1 MPAMPAKFLQEPLVL
16 FTLIAALL
24 FAISALFSPGD
35 NNVLLIDSDEVEA
48 RLFLEELNS
57 GEPLSA
63 SERQAITTAYIEEEA
78 LVLEALARGLDKD
91 SRIRSLLAQ
100 KMLHVMSAD
109 IIQPST
115 SQLTEFYRNNIA
127 RYRQSALYEIEEL
140 VLARDD
146 SRTADEALAAE
157 PTLARPLPTLS
168 ERDLASIFSKEFA
181 AQVVIAGGTAETD
194 DWSGPFLSNR
204 GKHWL
209 RVTASI
215 PETTPKFVEIAERV
229 RLDWIAA
236 EEENQQR
243 LQVKKLVE
251 QYDIVMSQ
259 PSGRQ

>member
-48 RLFLEELNS
+48 RLFLEELNN

-146 SRTADEALAAE
+146 SRIAEEALAAE
-157 PTLARPLPTLS
+157 PTLARLLPTLS

>member
-1 MPAMPAKFLQEPLVL
+1 MPAIPAKFLQEPLVL
-16 FTLIAALL
+16 FALIAALL
-24 FAISALFSPGD
+24 FGTSALFSPGD
-35 NNVLLIDSDEVEA
+35 KNVLLIDSDEVEA

-63 SERQAITTAYIEEEA
+63 SERQAITAGYIEEEA

-100 KMLHVMSAD
+100 KMRHVMSAD
-109 IIQPST
+109 IIQPSS

-140 VLARDD
+140 VLAHDD
-146 SRTADEALAAE
+146 SRAVEEVLAAE
-157 PTLARPLPTLS
+157 PFLARPLPTLS
-168 ERDLASIFSKEFA
+168 ESDLASIFSEEFA
-181 AQVVIAGGTAETD
+181 AQVVITGVTGEAD

-209 RVTASI
+209 RVTASH
-215 PETTPKFVEIAERV
+215 PETTPEFVEVVERV

-251 QYDIVMSQ
+251 QYEIVMSQ
-259 PSGRQ
+259 PSGGQ

>member
-146 SRTADEALAAE
+146 SRIAEEALAAE
-157 PTLARPLPTLS
+157 PTLARLLPTLS

>member
-24 FAISALFSPGD
+24 FAISALFSPRD
-35 NNVLLIDSDEVEA
+35 NNVLMIDSDEVEA

-140 VLARDD
+140 VLARDY

>member
-1 MPAMPAKFLQEPLVL
+1 MPAIPAKFLQEPLVL
-16 FTLIAALL
+16 FALIAALL
-24 FAISALFSPGD
+24 FGISALFSPGD
-35 NNVLLIDSDEVEA
+35 KNVLLIDSDEVEA

-63 SERQAITTAYIEEEA
+63 SERQAITAAYIEEEA

-100 KMLHVMSAD
+100 KMRHVMSAD
-109 IIQPST
+109 IIQPSS

-140 VLARDD
+140 VLAHDD
-146 SRTADEALAAE
+146 SRAVEEVLAAE
-157 PTLARPLPTLS
+157 PFLARPLPTLS
-168 ERDLASIFSKEFA
+168 ERDLASIFSEEFA
-181 AQVVIAGGTAETD
+181 AQVVIAGGTGEAD

-209 RVTASI
+209 RVTASH
-215 PETTPKFVEIAERV
+215 PETAPEFVEVVERV

-251 QYDIVMSQ
+251 QYEIVMSQ
-259 PSGRQ
+259 PSGGQ

>member
-1 MPAMPAKFLQEPLVL
+1 MPAIPAKFLQEPLV
-16 FTLIAALL
+16 FFALIAALL
-24 FAISALFSPGD
+24 FGISALFSPGD
-35 NNVLLIDSDEVEA
+35 KNVLLIDSDEVEA

-63 SERQAITTAYIEEEA
+63 SERQAITAGYIEEEA

-100 KMLHVMSAD
+100 KMRHVMSAD
-109 IIQPST
+109 IIQPSS

-140 VLARDD
+140 VLAHDD
-146 SRTADEALAAE
+146 SRAVEEALAAE
-157 PTLARPLPTLS
+157 PFLARPLPTLS
-168 ERDLASIFSKEFA
+168 ERDLASIFSEEFA
-181 AQVVIAGGTAETD
+181 AQAVIAGSTGEAD
-194 DWSGPFLSNR
+194 VWSGPFLSNR

-209 RVTASI
+209 RVTASH
-215 PETTPKFVEIAERV
+215 PETAPEFVEVVERV

-251 QYDIVMSQ
+251 QYEIVMSQ
-259 PSGRQ
+259 PSGGQ

>member
-24 FAISALFSPGD
+24 FAISALFSPRD

-168 ERDLASIFSKEFA
+168 VRDLASIFSKE
-181 AQVVIAGGTAETD
+181 
-194 DWSGPFLSNR
+194 
-204 GKHWL
+204 
-209 RVTASI
+209 
-215 PETTPKFVEIAERV
+215 
-229 RLDWIAA
+229 
-236 EEENQQR
+236 
-243 LQVKKLVE
+243 
-251 QYDIVMSQ
+251 Y
-259 PSGRQ
+259 

>member
-24 FAISALFSPGD
+24 FGISSLFSPPD
-35 NNVLLIDSDEVEA
+35 KNVLLIDSDEVEA

-57 GEPLSA
+57 GEPLSE
-63 SERQAITTAYIEEEA
+63 STRQAITAAYIEEEA

-91 SRIRSLLAQ
+91 ARIRSLLAQ
-100 KMLHVMSAD
+100 KMLHIMSAD

-115 SQLTEFYRNNIA
+115 SQLTAFYNDNLA

-146 SRTADEALAAE
+146 SRTAAEALVAE

-168 ERDLASIFSKEFA
+168 ELDLASIFSVDFA
-181 AQVVIAGGTAETD
+181 AEVANTADTANPA

-204 GKHWL
+204 GQHWL
-209 RVTASI
+209 RVTASV
-215 PETTPKFVEIAERV
+215 PETTPPFDEVAERV

-243 LQVKKLVE
+243 LQVKKMVE
-251 QYDIVMSQ
+251 QYDSVMSDSDGTQ
-259 PSGRQ
+259 

>member
-24 FAISALFSPGD
+24 FAISALFSPRD

-168 ERDLASIFSKEFA
+168 ERDLASIFSEEFA

-194 DWSGPFLSNR
+194 DWSAPFLSNR

-243 LQVKKLVE
+243 PQVKKLVE

>member
-24 FAISALFSPGD
+24 FAISALFSPRD

-146 SRTADEALAAE
+146 SRPADEAVAAE

-204 GKHWL
+204 DKHWL

>member
-24 FAISALFSPGD
+24 FAISALFSPRD

-48 RLFLEELNS
+48 RLFLEELNN

-78 LVLEALARGLDKD
+78 LVLEALARGLDED

-168 ERDLASIFSKEFA
+168 ERDLASIFSEEFA

-243 LQVKKLVE
+243 LQVKKLVG

-259 PSGRQ
+259 PSDRQ

>member
-1 MPAMPAKFLQEPLVL
+1 MPAIPTKFLQEPLVL
-16 FTLIAALL
+16 FALIAALL
-24 FAISALFSPGD
+24 FGISALFSPGD
-35 NNVLLIDSDEVEA
+35 KNVLLIDSDEVEA

-63 SERQAITTAYIEEEA
+63 SERQAITAAYIEEEA

-100 KMLHVMSAD
+100 KMRHVMSAD
-109 IIQPST
+109 IIQPSS

-140 VLARDD
+140 VLAHDD
-146 SRTADEALAAE
+146 SRAVEEVLAME
-157 PTLARPLPTLS
+157 PFLARPLPTLS
-168 ERDLASIFSKEFA
+168 ERDLASIFSEEFA
-181 AQVVIAGGTAETD
+181 AQAVIAGSTGEAD
-194 DWSGPFLSNR
+194 VWSGPFLSNR

-209 RVTASI
+209 RVTASH
-215 PETTPKFVEIAERV
+215 PETTPEFVEVVERV

-251 QYDIVMSQ
+251 QYEIVMSQ
-259 PSGRQ
+259 PSGGQ